1 MNDRVKK
8 LEEYLKK
15 KKECFLIWMRTRSVE
30 DVDEYRRIKKMVRE
44 ATNREN

>member
-8 LEEYLKK
+8 LEKYLK

-44 ATNREN
+44 ETNREN